1 MKDGTYLHSYTQ
13 LGSATDATSLANM
26 LASLDMLE
34 EMNKIRTQVEHIGEL
49 KVTDTAM
56 AYTMLAANWSR
67 YTYDQTGSLQ
77 HSNPSA
83 RADTLRWGTA
93 RAEVLSRG
101 HRSARSAVGG
111 WYWPEK
117 AYVLGSS
124 QTDLYGTTYSPTQNR
139 QRGHYD
145 IVRDD
150 TYAIA
155 GAAIAGTGNVR
166 SVNLA
171 DVNRLLNA
179 GSHTGTVAGEKTY
192 TVAQYRARLQSYI
205 DQVGGVDEP
214 DEPDTPPPR
223 TTPTPPPRS
232 PRSTSPPR
240 ARASSSTAMAAR
252 ATSSTSPSPRRTAG
266 SSRASP
272 RPPRAQTFRST
283 STPSPRTT

>member
-1 MKDGTYLHSYTQ
+1 MRLSKRMLAITAALCASLVGTGSFAAPALAQTPEEGQIETQAQTKSAYDFFKAQGSNVAAGILNGTVGPRVMKDGTYLHSYTQ

-34 EMNKIRTQVEHIGEL
+34 EMNKVRTQVEHIGEL

-101 HRSARSAVGG
+101 HRSARSAIGG
-111 WYWPEK
+111 WYWSEK

-139 QRGHYD
+139 
-145 IVRDD
+145 
-150 TYAIA
+150 
-155 GAAIAGTGNVR
+155 
-166 SVNLA
+166 
-171 DVNRLLNA
+171 
-179 GSHTGTVAGEKTY
+179 
-192 TVAQYRARLQSYI
+192 
-205 DQVGGVDEP
+205 
-214 DEPDTPPPR
+214 
-223 TTPTPPPRS
+223 
-232 PRSTSPPR
+232 
-240 ARASSSTAMAAR
+240 
-252 ATSSTSPSPRRTAG
+252 
-266 SSRASP
+266 
-272 RPPRAQTFRST
+272 
-283 STPSPRTT
+283 